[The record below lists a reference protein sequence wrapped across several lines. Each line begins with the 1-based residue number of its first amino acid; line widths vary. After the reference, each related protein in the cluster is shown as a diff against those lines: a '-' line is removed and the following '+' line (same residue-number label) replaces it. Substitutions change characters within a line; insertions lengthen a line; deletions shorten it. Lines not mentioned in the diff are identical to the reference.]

1 MECALNVAYSLHGFL
16 YANMQT
22 QPYIAMGAHGQQQLD
37 GYGALW
43 LTMANVRY
51 GETAIRGSH
60 V

>member
-1 MECALNVAYSLHGFL
+1 METRAPMVACGS
-16 YANMQT
+16 
-22 QPYIAMGAHGQQQLD
+22 MGKVGRHGQPWEQQLD

-51 GETAIRGSH
+51 GETAIRGFH